1 MHWFCSV
8 VFFYRSK
15 WRTTNDSNEAI
26 AEQIR
31 TYLAP
36 NGSVICTETNESVSF
51 AVIISSAIRMLLPK
65 RSTYQHTFIATEL
78 NYVIEESFIQ
88 HEISL
93 TVILLFIQHEISLTI
108 ILFFFNTNL
117 SVFMLVYSL
126 FPWWG
131 AACRGMMQMHCND
144 HLIQTVSQPWLE
156 LLHYQRWCWLSPLQQ
171 YDNGFRGWFR
181 RKLMMTWVWSSLY
194 PLGYHPSG
202 RGTLQLWKC

>member
-15 WRTTNDSNEAI
+15 WRTTNNSNEAI

-31 TYLAP
+31 TYLGP

-51 AVIISSAIRMLLPK
+51 AVIISSAISMLLPK
-65 RSTYQHTFIATEL
+65 CSTNQHTFIVTEL
-78 NYVIEESFIQ
+78 NSVIEESFIQ

-93 TVILLFIQHEISLTI
+93 TVILLFIQHEIGLTI

-117 SVFMLVYSL
+117 SVFMLIYSL
-126 FPWWG
+126 FSWWG

-144 HLIQTVSQPWLE
+144 HLIHTVSQPWLE
-156 LLHYQRWCWLSPLQQ
+156 LLHYQGWCWLSPLQQ
-171 YDNGFRGWFR
+171 YVNGFRGWFS

-194 PLGYHPSG
+194 PLGYHPSV
-202 RGTLQLWKC
+202 RGTLQL